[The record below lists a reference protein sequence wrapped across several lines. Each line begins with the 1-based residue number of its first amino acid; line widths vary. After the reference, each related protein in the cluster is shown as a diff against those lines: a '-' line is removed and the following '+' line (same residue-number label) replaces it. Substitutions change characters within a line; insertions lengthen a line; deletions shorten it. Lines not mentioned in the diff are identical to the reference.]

1 MLVFEGGWVVVMKNQ
16 YTQLKMSK
24 SACFQWW
31 WDDLGVK
38 EVSVGTK
45 NGN

>member
-1 MLVFEGGWVVVMKNQ
+1 MDGGNEKPIHTVENE
-16 YTQLKMSK
+16 
-24 SACFQWW
+24 FQWW
-31 WDDLGVK
+31 WNDLGVK